1 MQIREANIS
10 DKNSVLKFCKNTFS
24 WGDYIE
30 KVWSSWLD
38 EGNLFLFEKQSPVG
52 ICHAFYS
59 ENQIWI
65 EGIRIDPKHRREM
78 IASKL
83 ITYAESI
90 GKKNQK
96 SFSYMLIDTENK
108 NSISMATSLNY
119 DTLETWN
126 YYSLNPKKNSNFKIE
141 FKKSVGSEIFTFFV
155 DSWRW
160 IKTTKQILTDLS
172 SQNKIVQSNLNGKK
186 TTAIIGN
193 YKHIDNT
200 LIVTLSPGSFDT
212 LSNVLFYLQ
221 NFAFENTYERI
232 QILTNKKL
240 EFFDA
245 LDYKIS
251 FYLMKKSLH

>member
-1 MQIREANIS
+1 MKIREANIS

-30 KVWSSWLD
+30 KVWSSWID
-38 EGNLFLFEKQSPVG
+38 EGNLFLFEKKSPVG

-83 ITYAESI
+83 VTYAESI
-90 GKKNQK
+90 GKKHQK
-96 SFSYMLIDTENK
+96 LFSYMLIDTENK

-141 FKKSVGSEIFTFFV
+141 FEKSVCSEIFTFYV

>member
-1 MQIREANIS
+1 MEIREANIS

-96 SFSYMLIDTENK
+96 
-108 NSISMATSLNY
+108 
-119 DTLETWN
+119 
-126 YYSLNPKKNSNFKIE
+126 
-141 FKKSVGSEIFTFFV
+141 
-155 DSWRW
+155 
-160 IKTTKQILTDLS
+160 
-172 SQNKIVQSNLNGKK
+172 
-186 TTAIIGN
+186 
-193 YKHIDNT
+193 
-200 LIVTLSPGSFDT
+200 
-212 LSNVLFYLQ
+212 
-221 NFAFENTYERI
+221 
-232 QILTNKKL
+232 
-240 EFFDA
+240 
-245 LDYKIS
+245 
-251 FYLMKKSLH
+251 